1 MKIEDLKKVMLEKTT
16 QIFVQTLKNL
26 DQKDKQSLTSLNS
39 YFYWIDF
46 LNKAFPANKE
56 VMILLNEAAFD
67 LVSSLFNS
75 FSGFYRQGMISLRSS
90 LELTELY
97 LYYFDHPVEFQYFL
111 KNRKKGSLPSELI
124 NKGNF
129 LVKKYC
135 LLFIDKNK
143 LKKEVHTEIEKT
155 YKDLSFYV
163 HGKLGRLQTLTTFP
177 VKFNESEF
185 SNFMKKWERV
195 VGLSNSILAVRFYS
209 EINKMDK
216 EKKMQIHSVLKK
228 IRILEV

>member
-1 MKIEDLKKVMLEKTT
+1 
-16 QIFVQTLKNL
+16 
-26 DQKDKQSLTSLNS
+26 
-39 YFYWIDF
+39 
-46 LNKAFPANKE
+46 
-56 VMILLNEAAFD
+56 
-67 LVSSLFNS
+67 
-75 FSGFYRQGMISLRSS
+75 MISLRSS